1 MALSKKLQS
10 TYDEIMADVRSASA
24 REFISQDDAVKLC
37 EALALGI
44 ARFTGDLR
52 VQSDDQPEIEL

>member
-1 MALSKKLQS
+1 
-10 TYDEIMADVRSASA
+10 MADVRSASA